1 MSTETSASPQDEA
14 TRLFALAQARG
25 LTVRLLGGVAVALA
39 AGGPLPEG
47 LQRVYKD
54 LDYVVARKDAPTWA
68 LLLEASGYI
77 PDVRFNSLH
86 GSQRLLHYDTANSKQ
101 LDTFVGEFAMCH
113 VLNLER
119 RFPKDA
125 ITLAPVDLL
134 LTKLQIVEVN
144 DKDLV
149 DTVALL
155 LTHDVGE
162 QPRDL
167 SPSSFAGVVGADWGW
182 YTTITDNLAK
192 VAARLASIPLTGEQR
207 ELVRRRVDALVDTAQ
222 AAPKSIKWR
231 ARSVVGRRMPWYDL
245 PEEVDPS

>member
-1 MSTETSASPQDEA
+1 MSTETSASPQEEA
-14 TRLFALAQARG
+14 TRLFALAQQRG
-25 LTVRLLGGVAVALA
+25 ITVRLLGGVAVALA

-54 LDYVVARKDAPTWA
+54 LDYVVARKDAHTWA
-68 LLLEASGYI
+68 ILLEASGYVA
-77 PDVRFNSLH
+77 DVQFNSLH
-86 GSQRLLHYDTANSKQ
+86 GSQRLLHYDTANNKQ
-101 LDTFVGEFAMCH
+101 LDTFVAEFAMCH

-125 ITLAPVDLL
+125 VTLAPVDLL
-134 LTKLQIVEVN
+134 LTKLQVVEVN

-155 LTHDVGE
+155 LTHAVGE
-162 QPRDL
+162 QPGDL
-167 SPSSFAGVVGADWGW
+167 SPSSFAGVVAADWGW

-192 VAARLASIPLTGEQR
+192 VATRVESVGLSDEQQS
-207 ELVRRRVDALVDTAQ
+207 LVRGRVDALVGTAA
-222 AAPKSIKWR
+222 AAPKSLKWR

-245 PEEVDPS
+245 PEEVDAL